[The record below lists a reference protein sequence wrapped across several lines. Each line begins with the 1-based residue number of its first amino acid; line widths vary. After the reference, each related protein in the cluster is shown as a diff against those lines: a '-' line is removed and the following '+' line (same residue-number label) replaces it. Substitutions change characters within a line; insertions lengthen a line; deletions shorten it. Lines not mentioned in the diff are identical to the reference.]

1 MSAYLIVDVTEIRD
15 ERTYAAYRSQ
25 VANGIEQAGGRYL
38 ARGGAIE
45 VLEGDWQ
52 PRRIVVVRFDSPAA
66 ARAWWTSTEY
76 ADLKRMRM
84 ASTRTNMI
92 VVDGVPAAGVT

>member
-1 MSAYLIVDVTEIRD
+1 MAAYLIVDVTEIRD
-15 ERTYAAYRSQ
+15 ERAYADYRSQ
-25 VANGIEQAGGRYL
+25 VASGIQQADGRYL

-45 VLEGDWQ
+45 VLEGDWRPQ
-52 PRRIVVVRFDSPAA
+52 RIVVVRFESPAA
-66 ARAWWTSTEY
+66 ARAWWTSGEY

-92 VVDGVPAAGVT
+92 VVDGVPEAGVT